1 MVAPTT
7 DPQVNMVLENIETMV
22 ASEGGTLELVE
33 LGDSSLHVKYR
44 PGVNEECPECVPTR
58 DNVEM
63 FMTMSLKIH
72 APRITDVTVEE
83 GPPNA

>member
-1 MVAPTT
+1 MVASAS

-22 ASEGGTLELVE
+22 ASEGGTLELVD
-33 LGDSSLHVKYR
+33 LGDTSLHVK
-44 PGVNEECPECVPTR
+44 CVPTR

-72 APRITDVTVEE
+72 APQITEVTVEE